1 MPLIT
6 LTDLSIAFGDNLLLN
21 RASLALSAG
30 QKTGLIGRNG
40 EGKSTLL
47 KIIGSQISAD
57 EGDIRLAPGVRIAML
72 EQSPKVSSTASV
84 FEYVALGLGETGS
97 VLAEY
102 QSLVSSSDLTDKQLN
117 HLSDLQ
123 HKLDGSGG
131 WSLQSTVDRTLSRLG
146 LDGTISVAKLS
157 GGWQRRA
164 SLARALVSA
173 PDILLLDEPTN
184 HLDVESIVWL
194 EKQIIQFDGAIV
206 FVTHDR
212 EFLQRV
218 ATNIVELDRGKL
230 KSWPGTYS
238 DYLSRKAAALEQE
251 ERQNAVFDKKLAK
264 EETWIRQG
272 IKARR
277 TRNEGRVR
285 ALKKMR
291 QEQSE
296 RRNRKG
302 NVRLELEQ
310 SQQSGKRVIEATNIS
325 YKIADQQIISSFST
339 RIIRGDR
346 IGLIGPN
353 GIGKTTLLRL
363 LLKDLMPDSGEV
375 IHGTRIEVAYF
386 DQLRSEL
393 DPDRTVVDTIGEGR
407 EEVTING
414 RSRHVI
420 SYLSDF
426 LFSPD
431 RSRSPIKALSGGER
445 ARVLLAKLFSKSANL
460 LIMDE
465 PTNDLDIETLELL
478 EELLLQFDGTLLLVS
493 HDRKFLD
500 NVVTSTFS
508 FEGDGIVREYVGGYS
523 DWLRQTEI
531 SKNTENKKNRP
542 QKGNRQAQPAS
553 PVATQTTPQT
563 AKKKLSYKLQR
574 ELDMLPDKIDKLEA
588 EQETLSTQMSQPD
601 FYNQPEKTV
610 KDVSSRLNKVSTEL
624 EDCFQRWAELDS

>member
-57 EGDIRLAPGVRIAML
+57 EGDIRLDPGVRIAML

-102 QSLVSSSDLTDKQLN
+102 QNLVTSSDLTDKQLN

-123 HKLDGSGG
+123 HKLDSSGG

-194 EKQIIQFDGAIV
+194 EKQIVQFDGAIV

-230 KSWPGTYS
+230 SSWPGTYT

-285 ALKKMR
+285 ALKKLR
-291 QEQSE
+291 HEQSE
-296 RRNRKG
+296 RRSRKG

-325 YKIADQQIISSFST
+325 YQIAGQQLISSFST

-363 LLKDLMPDSGEV
+363 LLQELTPDSGEI

-393 DPDRTVVDTIGEGR
+393 DPNRTVVDTIGQGR

-426 LFSPD
+426 LFSPQ

-508 FEGDGIVREYVGGYS
+508 FEGQGIVKEYVGGYS
-523 DWLRQTEI
+523 DWLRQTETPKSTD
-531 SKNTENKKNRP
+531 SKKSKT
-542 QKGNRQAQPAS
+542 QKENRQLQPAS
-553 PVATQTTPQT
+553 PTPVQAATP
-563 AKKKLSYKLQR
+563 KKKLSYNLQR
-574 ELDMLPDKIDKLEA
+574 ELDMLPEKIDNLETEQQKLTE
-588 EQETLSTQMSQPD
+588 QMSQPG
-601 FYNQPEKTV
+601 FYNQSEEAV
-610 KDVSSRLNKVSTEL
+610 KQVSSRFNRISTEL
-624 EDCFQRWAELDS
+624 EECFQRWAELDS